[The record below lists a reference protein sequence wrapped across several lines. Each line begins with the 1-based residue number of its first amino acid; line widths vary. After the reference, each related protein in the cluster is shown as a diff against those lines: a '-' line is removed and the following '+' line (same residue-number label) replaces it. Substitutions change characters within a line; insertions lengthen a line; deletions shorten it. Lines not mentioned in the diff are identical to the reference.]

1 MVEIIDDFLIETTLG
16 YYCRIGNFYIDPK
29 HPVQHAV
36 ISHAHGDHAV
46 PGHQEIYCTAA
57 TAAFMQYRFTK
68 QALSSYKLQPFDKCF
83 VFNGVEVTFIP
94 AGHILGSAQILM
106 VYRGVRY
113 LYTGDYKLQ
122 EDATCEPIA
131 YVKADVLI
139 TETTFAYPDVIHP
152 DPVEEIKKLGQQSV
166 HIMLGCYSLGKAQ
179 RLTYLLNTY
188 CPQKEVFVHHSMA
201 PIHRIYDQLGFVKL
215 KYGLYHRKALKEGK
229 DKVYLV
235 PPMTFN
241 HYTRAK
247 NVIRVFASGWKR
259 LQRQN
264 DLSLYISDHI
274 DWNDLLTYI
283 ERVEPL
289 EIWTVHGEGAHLCSV
304 YSDTKKVRNILKE
317 SGVD

>member
-16 YYCRIGNFYIDPK
+16 YYCRVGDFYIDPK
-29 HPVQHAV
+29 YPVTRAV

-57 TAAFMQYRFTK
+57 TAAFMQHRFTK
-68 QALSSYKLQPFDKCF
+68 QPLASYQVKAFDEGF
-83 VFNGVEVTFIP
+83 SFNGVAVTFIA

-106 VYRGVRY
+106 MYNGVRY

-122 EDATCEPIA
+122 DDATCEPIA
-131 YVKADVLI
+131 YTKADVLI
-139 TETTFAYPDVIHP
+139 TETTFADPAVIHP
-152 DPVEEIKKLGQQSV
+152 DPVAEIKKLGEQSI

-179 RLTYLLNTY
+179 RITHMLNTY
-188 CPQKEVFVHHSMA
+188 CPQKEVFVHHSMSA
-201 PIHRIYDQLGFVKL
+201 LHRIYDEMGFVKL
-215 KYGLYHRKALKEGK
+215 RYELYHRKALKEGK

-247 NVIRVFASGWKR
+247 DVIRVFASGWKR

-274 DWNDLLTYI
+274 DWNDLLYYI
-283 ERVEPL
+283 EQVAPQ
-289 EIWTVHGEGAHLCSV
+289 EIWTVHGEGTHLREF
-304 YSDTKKVRNILKE
+304 YKDKLKVRNILKE
-317 SGVD
+317 G